1 MWTVTMTS
9 MGNRPSC
16 KESVMKTSFESTRT
30 ANRGAKAWVMGVVL
44 AVTGSAA
51 MSVWAVGP
59 HDGGPR
65 GGPRG
70 GPEMMLGSPEHSSR
84 ALEHMLKS
92 VNATDAQ
99 KTQIRA
105 IAAAA
110 AKDLQPQREQGRK
123 LHEQG
128 AKLLAAPTIDAAA
141 VESVRQQGQALREQ
155 GSRRITQ
162 SLIDIANVL
171 TPEQRVQLADL
182 HAKRMAKMR
191 DHRQHPQQGASQP
204 KG

>member
-1 MWTVTMTS
+1 
-9 MGNRPSC
+9 
-16 KESVMKTSFESTRT
+16 MKTSFESMRS

-59 HDGGPR
+59 HDGPR

-70 GPEMMLGSPEHSSR
+70 GPEMMLGSPEHASR
-84 ALEHMLKS
+84 FLDHMLKS
-92 VNATDAQ
+92 VNATEAQ
-99 KTQIRA
+99 KTQIRG

-110 AKDLQPQREQGRK
+110 AKDLQPQREQARQ
-123 LHEQG
+123 LHEQS
-128 AKLLAAPTIDAAA
+128 AKLFAAPTLDAAA
-141 VESVRQQGQALREQ
+141 IESARQQGQALRDQ
-155 GSRRITQ
+155 SSRRITQ
-162 SLIDIANVL
+162 AMIDIGNVL

-191 DHRQHPQQGASQP
+191 DHRHHPQPGASQP